1 MVGIILAG
9 GMGTRLKPIT
19 DGVSKQLLNVYNKP
33 MIYYPLS
40 TLMLAGIREIVIIVT
55 KQHLPS
61 FKEILGDGS
70 KIGINLRYKIQDKPN
85 GIAEGILLSKEE
97 IRGKKVAL
105 ILGDNIFHG
114 SQLGSNLKSFTDI
127 VGALIFGYRV
137 SDPQNYGVIELN
149 KQGSAVSIEEKPLL
163 PKSNLAVPGLYFY
176 DEMLLKYA
184 EIIVPSARGELE
196 ITDIN
201 NLYLEDNKLKVK
213 ILERGTTWLDTGTFE
228 TLHMASSYIKTI
240 EDRQGLKISVI
251 EEIAFRNGWITD
263 KALVSLA
270 KSYANSP
277 YGDYLMEIA
286 VEKSL

>member
-40 TLMLAGIREIVIIVT
+40 TLMLAGIRTIVIVVT
-55 KQHLPS
+55 KQYLPN

-70 KIGINLRYKIQDKPN
+70 RIGVKLHYKIQDEPN
-85 GIAEGILLSKEE
+85 GIAQGILLSKNE
-97 IRGKKVAL
+97 IKGKKVAL

-114 SQLGSNLKSFTDI
+114 SQLGTNLKSFTGLM
-127 VGALIFGYRV
+127 GAQIFGYRV
-137 SDPQNYGVIELN
+137 SDPENYGVIELN
-149 KQGSAVSIEEKPLL
+149 KEGDAVSIEEKPIL

-176 DEMLLKYA
+176 DETLLDYA
-184 EIIVPSARGELE
+184 ERIVPSPRGELE

-201 NLYLEDNKLKVK
+201 NLYLADNKLKVK
-213 ILERGTTWLDTGTFE
+213 VLERGTTWLDTGSFE
-228 TLHMASSYIKTI
+228 SLHMASSYIKTI

-251 EEIAFRNGWITD
+251 EEIAFRNGWLSD
-263 KALVSLA
+263 KELVTLA
-270 KSYANSP
+270 KSYPNSP
-277 YGDYLMEIA
+277 YGQYLMEIA
-286 VEKSL
+286 TEKTL

>member
-55 KQHLPS
+55 KQHLPN
-61 FKEILGDGS
+61 FKKILGDGS

-114 SQLGSNLKSFTDI
+114 SQLGSNLKSFTEI

-176 DEMLLKYA
+176 DEMLSKYA

-201 NLYLEDNKLKVK
+201 NLYLSDNKLKVK

-263 KALVSLA
+263 KELVALA
-270 KSYANSP
+270 KSYTNSP

>member
-40 TLMLAGIREIVIIVT
+40 TLMLAGIRTIVIVVT
-55 KQHLPS
+55 KQYLPN

-70 KIGINLRYKIQDKPN
+70 RIGVKLHYKIQDEPN
-85 GIAEGILLSKEE
+85 GIAQGILLSKDE
-97 IRGKKVAL
+97 IKGKKVAL

-114 SQLGSNLKSFTDI
+114 SQLGTNLKSFTGLM
-127 VGALIFGYRV
+127 GAQIFGYRV
-137 SDPQNYGVIELN
+137 SDPENYGVIELN
-149 KQGSAVSIEEKPLL
+149 KEGDAVSIEEKPIL

-176 DEMLLKYA
+176 DETLLGYA
-184 EIIVPSARGELE
+184 ERIVPSPRGELE

-201 NLYLEDNKLKVK
+201 NLYLADDKLKVK
-213 ILERGTTWLDTGTFE
+213 VLERGTTWLDTGSFE
-228 TLHMASSYIKTI
+228 SLHMASSYIKTI

-251 EEIAFRNGWITD
+251 EEIAFRNGWISD
-263 KALVSLA
+263 KELVTLA
-270 KSYANSP
+270 KSYPNSP
-277 YGDYLMEIA
+277 YGQYLMEIA
-286 VEKSL
+286 TEKTL

>member
-85 GIAEGILLSKEE
+85 GIAQGILLSKEE

-176 DEMLLKYA
+176 DEMLTKYA

-201 NLYLEDNKLKVK
+201 NLYLADNKLKVK

-251 EEIAFRNGWITD
+251 EEIAFRNGWITH
-263 KALVSLA
+263 KELVALA